1 MTNEEYERLLQM
13 TDAECADVLEN
24 TALRWSWM
32 MGRKN
37 GKNALHIAYEVAL
50 LRAINKLKEPEVV
63 YLCKYHKEPNP
74 CKHTHRLADALNFEE
89 IAEGK
94 WIEREERS

>member
-1 MTNEEYERLLQM
+1 MTNEDFNKLLQM
-13 TDAECADVLEN
+13 TDAECAAILEKTMIWIAGARAN
-24 TALRWSWM
+24 SKTWFKAAYVIALT
-32 MGRKN
+32 
-37 GKNALHIAYEVAL
+37 
-50 LRAINKLKEPEVV
+50 RAINKLREPEVV

-89 IAEGK
+89 IGEGK

>member
-1 MTNEEYERLLQM
+1 MTNEEFEKLLQM
-13 TDAECADVLEN
+13 TDAECADVLEKTMIWISGIRGN
-24 TALRWSWM
+24 SKTWFKASY
-32 MGRKN
+32 
-37 GKNALHIAYEVAL
+37 AVAL
-50 LRAINKLKEPEVV
+50 ARAINKLREPEVI

-94 WIEREERS
+94 WIEREKRS

>member
-1 MTNEEYERLLQM
+1 MTNEDYEKLLQM
-13 TDAECADVLEN
+13 TDAECADILEK
-24 TALRWSWM
+24 TMIWMLGLRA
-32 MGRKN
+32 N
-37 GKNALHIAYEVAL
+37 GKTLFKAAYTVAL
-50 LRAINKLKEPEVV
+50 IRALDKLRQPEVF